1 MNNTKTIHLNCITD
15 DRTEIGPQASSTGLA
30 KNDAAHPST
39 QNDNNTELIES
50 NESSAA
56 GTSAQVTNTANVS
69 RTVNDG
75 IYFEQK
81 FKIHNR
87 TYSMV

>member
-1 MNNTKTIHLNCITD
+1 MNCITD

-39 QNDNNTELIES
+39 QHDNDTEIIETDES
-50 NESSAA
+50 NAA
-56 GTSAQVTNTANVS
+56 GTSAQVTNSANVS
-69 RTVNDG
+69 HTLNDG

-81 FKIHNR
+81 FKIQNR
-87 TYSMV
+87 TYPMVKGNII